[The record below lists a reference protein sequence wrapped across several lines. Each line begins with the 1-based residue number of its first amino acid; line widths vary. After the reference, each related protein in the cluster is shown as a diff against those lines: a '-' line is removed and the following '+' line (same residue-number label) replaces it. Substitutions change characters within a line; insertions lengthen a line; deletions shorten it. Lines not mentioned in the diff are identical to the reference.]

1 MDITHGNTL
10 YSMDA
15 PDFSLMVAANETKKE
30 NEKDKEDSLPRPGR
44 RRVYNMEPRT
54 PLKRQRIP
62 VQRFQSPVLEEGAPK
77 PKIPTEEKILLFKKG
92 SFLAVRN
99 SEGTFYVCKAQQI
112 VYRSS
117 KRFRIQWL
125 NLDQP
130 PDVYKLDYLD
140 TTEIECVLCDVKM
153 DRVEKDTYRLPLS
166 QQRHAEQ
173 ALKKVLNLE
182 RGLPLN
188 EGIEDEEPVNKKKKV
203 ESSPKP
209 VKPQPSAKE
218 AKVSQKGKGKE
229 KKSSK
234 QKKGGKRKDLDQ
246 KMTPNTDIE
255 VLEKDPFFET
265 NETVPFIS
273 SHANG
278 KLAIRAV
285 LLNDMALLKSL
296 KYGLDYVRSP
306 ENRLTALHYAIQRQN
321 RGFVGYLAE
330 DYFGSSRKSRT
341 NKPTVLIE
349 SMGTGWYNPVFL
361 GIHNIRSITLG
372 RGNREGNNALT
383 KDVNKDVIYSPEDY
397 FEYAVSIGASNE
409 ILEILFDINQNETRD
424 EQITTVYLHIHKAIV
439 KGHRKLSGRLIEEA
453 EKAGGHGYNYLHKE
467 VLLFEKEDLRTNI
480 LPASVTKK
488 PFASKITPIH
498 CAAINPNVKY
508 LQTLLNIQPD
518 INIVD
523 KWQRRPVHYAAACTS
538 TATLEYLLE
547 KGANPFEIDNQ
558 GMCAIH
564 FAAQAGRAH
573 NVELLLKKAKSNIE
587 SDMFSGKYG
596 VGALNRPTRLGMCP
610 IHLAIMDGY
619 TEVVKVML
627 KYQVDVNKTMTASKD
642 KMTPLMIAASKG
654 HLDIAKLLVA
664 SKAKVE
670 NRDKM
675 RRTALIHAVMNG
687 NTHVVSYLLS
697 LGSDPNN
704 TDSSGNSVV
713 HYAAAYGW
721 FFCLK
726 LLLDSGGANPNLPND
741 WKVTP
746 VCIAFLKGH
755 YGLVDYL
762 LNQPGADI
770 NFKDERGRT
779 LVSLAAESQLVP
791 EILRELKYLV
801 EKKADCSLVDLEGY
815 NPLHHLANN
824 SSVRNGMN
832 ANECMAVSVQ
842 VADYLIDNNCDP
854 AARSVDG
861 ITPLML
867 AIEKNNIPLAKKL
880 LQKKGKI
887 TLDKNKCGKNIL
899 HMMAEL
905 CYQSEMITMLKD
917 VIELNKTSLAVK
929 MEVDGASVPPENT
942 LKQLARMVDHD
953 GFTPLLRACQV
964 YRDLQIH
971 KKRQV
976 TNELELKV
984 SQSNVRNFLMLLIEE
999 ANPDINATVEKK
1011 YSQDPSKDKICF
1023 VKEGKW
1029 CAVHFMVAAVN
1040 EKPVITAD
1048 GIVNHCAGLKLIL
1061 SKKPQL
1067 DMPDQHG
1074 CAPLIQAIQLGRVE
1088 AVKILILANA
1098 NPNCSYVNEE
1108 TSQRVTPLVLI
1119 AQNGKPELLRMLV
1132 AAHVIIEDRNNP
1144 KQQTALHL
1152 AVQNQV
1158 RDTDTLRR
1166 VHILKEAGAKVN
1178 AVDCDGLTP
1187 LHCAVKNNAGQLDT
1201 NIDLEELLIKYGADV
1216 YAKDKKNRLSLHYAF
1231 GDIEKPVYTTAEP
1244 IELVQL
1250 LTSAM
1255 RFSQIDLT
1263 DFFGQTP
1270 LHRAACRGA
1279 TICCRHL
1286 VKLHADINRKDN
1298 SGNTPLAYAVR
1309 HHHDSCALILLQ
1321 MGANVKDSVII
1332 PPVPKNLMFEADK
1345 KRKPIWKWQPVR
1357 NMVTR
1362 PQKHEHS
1369 IFQEAIKSELQNV
1382 AYMMLE
1388 STQMDLKSGIE
1399 AALNVS
1405 KYNVALR
1412 LIKKVHDI
1420 SRLQSSNS
1428 DGRNLFHILAL
1439 RTVPGQQ
1446 TQLQLKLAEIMCEKR
1461 VSLNDIDM
1469 YGCTPLMYAAL
1480 LHQPFQLGHFMSSKN
1495 PLLDIKH
1502 KDRYGRDV
1510 MAAFFWNYDEV
1521 SEIGDEAKEW
1531 LAMLVRLGASLDILF
1546 DLPPPH
1552 HLLFG
1557 EHLTFERTNYFSRC
1571 EGPLITPLIFAICSY
1586 NTDLVRYLLK
1596 NGASPNFADEKGLTP
1611 IMHAVKKNDINIVK
1625 LLLNYNYRPEEATLE
1640 QPQLIR
1646 RSSRQMFNLHAVDTE
1661 TKVPQTNGNNV
1672 GAADL
1677 ENGSSGGGVIAGDH
1691 GGGGGG
1697 GGGGGSGVATA
1708 GRGGSANIE
1717 NGDEQGSQEDL
1728 EDPSVPPVVSSTGLS
1743 DGGKDEEDGAV
1754 DNDDGDDD
1762 GVASDDDDNTEIN
1775 EEEDDDNDDP
1785 DYNDDD
1791 DDDDGHDTDELEDDE
1806 VDYAPHSKKPVTP
1819 RLNSK
1824 ASSLFKLGSQ
1834 SSSLRF
1840 DHIPT
1845 VEKTSSV
1852 NLNYTDNDGRTV
1864 LHHLVCPL
1872 EYGTYDNDEILY
1884 VLFKAGAP
1892 LEYEDTAGLS
1902 PLKHTLMNGA
1912 PKLARMLQKLT
1923 NVERDKW
1930 EKPTFTCLG
1939 ETDMLINSLPAVNFE
1954 EDSQSMVALL
1964 NQNTAT
1970 CNDNDNKPVPDENC
1984 NIKTSGEIVY
1994 DTNENLPYDVLLTKV
2009 DVCCGVWG
2017 MYNFYK
2023 MQIVRQKD
2031 KDIYV
2036 LFTRW
2041 GRIGDRGQFQH
2052 TPFSLVEDAVKE
2064 FCKVFKAKTGN
2075 DWSNIKLFK
2084 NHPKKY
2090 RLVERE
2096 ERQKCMKEFKINY
2109 DLNSELPSKLPPRLQ
2124 ELIKELSNVK
2134 MLSTAYNM
2142 SGVDDDVM
2150 PFGQL
2155 KKSALLRALDILHQ
2169 LHDLIGM
2176 VEKSKP
2182 SSGPN
2187 EYQKNCEKIAKLSNE
2202 FYHLVPQK
2210 GFEYEK
2216 IRPIHVKNSLK
2227 NQMKIVENL
2236 LDYELASRIL
2246 LGAQHRLKEINP
2258 LDYIYKAIGCHIK
2271 LMTETETET
2280 QYILKYIYSTDN
2292 SAKVHA
2298 IYRLSRAGEED
2309 RVQELNLDN
2318 RMLLW
2323 HGSGV
2328 PNFISILSRGLLVN
2342 PPEAP
2347 STGQLFG
2354 KGIYTADTF
2363 IKAKGYCCNSGK
2375 SNCKFALLCEVA
2387 LGKMKTR
2394 NSTSVQ
2400 STDTDY
2406 NSVVGVGT
2414 SVPDS
2419 AFDVTLPYGATLPLG
2434 PLINNPTAKH
2444 RWGMSYNEY
2453 IVSDPAQ
2460 VCQRYLVQ
2468 FSS

>member
-1 MDITHGNTL
+1 MDITHGNT
-10 YSMDA
+10 
-15 PDFSLMVAANETKKE
+15 VAAHETKKE
-30 NEKDKEDSLPRPGR
+30 SEKDKEDTMPRPGR
-44 RRVYNMEPRT
+44 RRVYSMEPRT

-125 NLDQP
+125 NVDQP

-153 DRVEKDTYRLPLS
+153 DRVEKDTYRLPSS
-166 QQRHAEQ
+166 QKRRAEQ

-188 EGIEDEEPVNKKKKV
+188 EGIEDEEPINKKKKVV

-209 VKPQPSAKE
+209 VKPQSSSKE
-218 AKVSQKGKGKE
+218 AKVSQKGKAKGEKPGKR
-229 KKSSK
+229 KG
-234 QKKGGKRKDLDQ
+234 GGKRKDEQ
-246 KMTPNTDIE
+246 KLKPNPNIE
-255 VLEKDPFFET
+255 VLEKEPFFET
-265 NETVPFIS
+265 NEPVPFIS
-273 SHANG
+273 PHVNG

-285 LLNDMALLKSL
+285 LLNDMTLLKSL

-306 ENRLTALHYAIQRQN
+306 KNELTALHYAIQRQY

-330 DYFGSSRKSRT
+330 DYFGTTRKSIT
-341 NKPTVLIE
+341 NKPPVLID

-383 KDVNKDVIYSPEDY
+383 KDVDNDAECSPEKY
-397 FEYAVSIGASNE
+397 FEYAVSVGASKE
-409 ILEILFDINQNETRD
+409 ILEILFDTNQNETRD
-424 EQITTVYLHIHKAIV
+424 EQIATVYQFIHQAII
-439 KGHRKLSGRLIEEA
+439 KGHRKLSGKLIEEA

-488 PFASKITPIH
+488 PFYSKITPIH

-508 LQTLLNIQPD
+508 LQTLLNVQPEV
-518 INIVD
+518 NVVD

-547 KGANPFEIDNQ
+547 KGANPLELDSS

-564 FAAQAGRAH
+564 YAAQAGRAH
-573 NVELLLKKAKSNIE
+573 NVEVLLKKAKSNI
-587 SDMFSGKYG
+587 DLDTFSHKYG
-596 VGALNRPTRLGMCP
+596 PGALNRPNRFGQCP
-610 IHLAIMDGY
+610 FHFAIMEGY

-627 KYQVDVNKTMTASKD
+627 KYQVEVNKPMSASKD
-642 KMTPLMIAASKG
+642 KMSPLMIAACKG

-664 SKAKVE
+664 NKADVE
-670 NRDKM
+670 QKDKM

-697 LGSDPNN
+697 LGSDPNH

-721 FFCLK
+721 VFCLK
-726 LLLDSGGANPNLPND
+726 LLVDSGGANPNLPND

-762 LNQPGADI
+762 LSQPGSDI

-779 LVSLAAESQLVP
+779 LVSLAAESKLVP
-791 EILRELKYLV
+791 EIIKEMKYLV
-801 EKKADCSLVDLEGY
+801 EKKADCSLADLEGY
-815 NPLHHLANN
+815 NPLHHLAIN
-824 SSVRNGMN
+824 SSARSGQD
-832 ANECMAVSVQ
+832 AKECMAVSVE
-842 VADYLIDNNCDP
+842 VAEYLIDNNCDP

-867 AIEKNNIPLAKKL
+867 AIEKNNILLAKKL

-887 TLDKNKCGKNIL
+887 TLDKNKFGKNIL

-905 CYQSEMITMLKD
+905 CSQSDMISLLKE
-917 VIELNKTSLAVK
+917 VIELNKTSGETD
-929 MEVDGASVPPENT
+929 MEVDGTNVSSDST
-942 LKQLARMVDHD
+942 LKQLAKMVDHD
-953 GFTPLLRACQV
+953 GYTPLLKACQV
-964 YRDLQIH
+964 YKNLQASTY
-971 KKRQV
+971 KKQPD
-976 TNELELKV
+976 NELEV
-984 SQSNVRNFLMLLIEE
+984 RQANVRNFISLLIDE
-999 ANPDINATVEKK
+999 ANPDINASVDKK
-1011 YSQDPSKDKICF
+1011 YIQDPTKERTYG
-1023 VKEGKW
+1023 KEGKW
-1029 CAVHFMVAAVN
+1029 CAVHFMVAAVT
-1040 EKPVITAD
+1040 EKSIPSPD
-1048 GIVNHCAGLKLIL
+1048 GMVNHCPGLKLIL

-1067 DMPDQHG
+1067 DMPDQYG
-1074 CAPLIQAIQLGRVE
+1074 CVPLIQAIQLGRVE
-1088 AVKILILANA
+1088 AVKMLLLANA
-1098 NPNCSYVNEE
+1098 NPNCSYVKKDSN
-1108 TSQRVTPLVLI
+1108 QRVTPLVLI
-1119 AQNGKPELLRMLV
+1119 AQNGKPDLLRMLV
-1132 AAHVIIEDRNNP
+1132 SAHVMIDDRNNP
-1144 KQQTALHL
+1144 RQQTALHL
-1152 AVQNQV
+1152 AVQNPI
-1158 RDTDTLRR
+1158 RDADTLRR

-1187 LHCAVKNNAGQLDT
+1187 LHCSVKNNLGQLDS
-1201 NIDLEELLIKYGADV
+1201 NIDLEELLIKNNADV
-1216 YAKDKKNRLSLHYAF
+1216 FAKDKKNRLSLHYAF

-1255 RFSQIDLT
+1255 RYSQIDLT

-1321 MGANVKDSVII
+1321 MGANVKDNVII
-1332 PPVPKNLMFEADK
+1332 PPVPKNMIYEADK
-1345 KRKPIWKWQPVR
+1345 KRKPIWKWQPIR
-1357 NMVTR
+1357 NMAKR

-1369 IFQEAIKSELQNV
+1369 IFQEAIGSELQNV

-1388 STQMDLKSGIE
+1388 STAMDLKSGIE

-1420 SRLQSSNS
+1420 SKLQSSNS

-1439 RTVPGQQ
+1439 RTIPGQQ
-1446 TQLQLKLAEIMCEKR
+1446 TQLQLKIAEMMHEKR

-1480 LHQPFQLGHFMSSKN
+1480 LHQPFQLGQFMSSKN
-1495 PLLDIKH
+1495 SQLDIKH

-1510 MAAFFWNYDEV
+1510 MAAFFWNYDKV
-1521 SEIGDEAKEW
+1521 SDINNEAREW
-1531 LAMLVRLGASLDILF
+1531 LTMLMKLGASLDILF

-1557 EHLTFERTNYFSRC
+1557 EQINFERTNYFSRC
-1571 EGPLITPLIFAICSY
+1571 DGPLITPLIFAICSY
-1586 NTDLVRYLLK
+1586 NNNLVRYLLK

-1625 LLLNYNYRPEEATLE
+1625 LLLNYDYHPEQNKDVNKADQHLTKKT
-1640 QPQLIR
+1640 
-1646 RSSRQMFNLHAVDTE
+1646 SRQVFNLKMIDLENKA
-1661 TKVPQTNGNNV
+1661 PQTNGNNFADDDANDGRASA
-1672 GAADL
+1672 GADGSDSADK
-1677 ENGSSGGGVIAGDH
+1677 EAD
-1691 GGGGGG
+1691 
-1697 GGGGGSGVATA
+1697 
-1708 GRGGSANIE
+1708 IE
-1717 NGDEQGSQEDL
+1717 NGDGHSSDEEGDDEEQDADAADAATESSGRGSDEEKDDED
-1728 EDPSVPPVVSSTGLS
+1728 ED
-1743 DGGKDEEDGAV
+1743 DGGDDEDGDEDENA
-1754 DNDDGDDD
+1754 DDNNDD
-1762 GVASDDDDNTEIN
+1762 
-1775 EEEDDDNDDP
+1775 
-1785 DYNDDD
+1785 Y
-1791 DDDDGHDTDELEDDE
+1791 DDGHDTDELEDEE
-1806 VDYAPHSKKPVTP
+1806 VDFAPQDKKPVLP

-1824 ASSLFKLGSQ
+1824 ASSQLKLGSQ
-1834 SSSLRF
+1834 SLSLRF
-1840 DHIPT
+1840 DNIPT

-1912 PKLARMLQKLT
+1912 PRLARMLQKLT

-1939 ETDMLINSLPAVNFE
+1939 ETDTLISSLPTVNFE
-1954 EDSQSMVALL
+1954 EDSQSMVVLL
-1964 NQNTAT
+1964 NQNAAT
-1970 CNDNDNKPVPDENC
+1970 CNDRDNKPVPDANC
-1984 NIKTSGEIVY
+1984 NIKASGEIVY
-1994 DTNENLPYDVLLTKV
+1994 DTNQNLPYDILLTKV

-2031 KDIYV
+2031 KDIYI

-2052 TPFSLVEDAVKE
+2052 TPFAVIEDAVKE
-2064 FCKVFKAKTGN
+2064 FCKVFKSKTGN
-2075 DWSNIKLFK
+2075 DWNKVKAFK

-2090 RLVERE
+2090 RLVETE
-2096 ERQKCMKEFKINY
+2096 ERQKCMKKTKINF

-2134 MLSTAYNM
+2134 MLSTAYGLC
-2142 SGVDDDVM
+2142 GVDAEIM
-2150 PFGQL
+2150 PFGQI
-2155 KKSALLRALDILHQ
+2155 KKPALIEGLDILHK
-2169 LHDLIGM
+2169 LKELIEM
-2176 VEKSKP
+2176 IDKSKP
-2182 SSGPN
+2182 STGPN
-2187 EYQKNCEKIAKLSNE
+2187 EEYQKNCEKIAKLSNE
-2202 FYHLVPQK
+2202 YFHLIPLK
-2210 GFEYEK
+2210 GYEFEK
-2216 IRPIHVKNSLK
+2216 IRPIYTKSSLK
-2227 NQMKIVENL
+2227 SQMKMVENL

-2246 LGAQHRLKEINP
+2246 LGAQQRLKEINP
-2258 LDYIYKAIGCHIK
+2258 LDYIYKAVGCHIK
-2271 LMTETETET
+2271 LMTETEAET
-2280 QYILKYIYSTDN
+2280 QYILKYIYSTDK
-2292 SAKVHA
+2292 SVKVHA

-2309 RVQELNLDN
+2309 RVQELNLEN

-2328 PNFISILSRGLLVN
+2328 PNFISILSRGLLIC

-2347 STGQLFG
+2347 ITGHLFG
-2354 KGIYTADTF
+2354 EGIYTADTF
-2363 IKAKGYCCNSGK
+2363 TKAKGYCSENVGESNSM
-2375 SNCKFALLCEVA
+2375 FALLCEVA
-2387 LGKMKTR
+2387 LGKMKT
-2394 NSTSVQ
+2394 NNTKGESS
-2400 STDTDY
+2400 DTDY
-2406 NSVVGVGT
+2406 NSVVGVGM

-2434 PLINNPTAKH
+2434 PLINNPTAKS
-2444 RWGMSYNEY
+2444 RYVAYNEY
-2453 IVSDPAQ
+2453 IVYDPAQ